1 MYADSLDIA
10 CGVCIFAF
18 VLTTFVVLF
27 VVYPFGRLCDLT
39 NLVYVSLHLLK
50 KKKEMLGFLGFF

>member
-50 KKKEMLGFLGFF
+50 KKKG